1 MSNPS
6 REECI
11 ADGYEIARENCIER
25 LDREPTTDE
34 LNEEYEALCDKYAY
48 NCE

>member
-1 MSNPS
+1 MSQPS

-25 LDREPTTDE
+25 LDRAPTRDE
-34 LNEEYEALCDKYAY
+34 LNEEFNALCEKYS
-48 NCE
+48 NQCD